1 MHPTKACGDIAAL
14 LQAVHFHPGSQLG
27 SHSPLIAAC
36 PLTVNRGLWGGVEST
51 YRLSLSHPR
60 SDVEHRAPGAI
71 FLLQQ
76 REKNIILSGRVAGK
90 KVKVFIPYELEQ
102 NNPMISYKPFLS
114 VLILKQDY

>member
-14 LQAVHFHPGSQLG
+14 LQAVHLHPGSQLG

-76 REKNIILSGRVAGK
+76 REKNIILRVGEWRGRK
-90 KVKVFIPYELEQ
+90 LRYL
-102 NNPMISYKPFLS
+102 FLMN
-114 VLILKQDY
+114 LNKTIQ